1 MPELN
6 EDNFELIDR
15 NKDAMLQRNKL
26 KFLEDRIKT
35 LENALESHAKI
46 LARFQM
52 TEGDNDDQGNI
63 GIITEEREQEN
74 AGNQKRDE
82 VFGSRTAKQNAENQ
96 TVDCGLQGWH
106 QNQPPAAQT
115 VSRAVGLIGVERHDI
130 GKVASLPGVLYIG
143 K

>member
-15 NKDAMLQRNKL
+15 NKDAMLQRNKF

-63 GIITEEREQEN
+63 GIITEERIKEN
-74 AGNQKRDE
+74 KN
-82 VFGSRTAKQNAENQ
+82 AK
-96 TVDCGLQGWH
+96 
-106 QNQPPAAQT
+106 
-115 VSRAVGLIGVERHDI
+115 
-130 GKVASLPGVLYIG
+130 
-143 K
+143 

>member
-35 LENALESHAKI
+35 LENAIESHAKI

-52 TEGDNDDQGNI
+52 TEGDN
-63 GIITEEREQEN
+63 N
-74 AGNQKRDE
+74 A
-82 VFGSRTAKQNAENQ
+82 
-96 TVDCGLQGWH
+96 
-106 QNQPPAAQT
+106 
-115 VSRAVGLIGVERHDI
+115 
-130 GKVASLPGVLYIG
+130 
-143 K
+143 

>member
-15 NKDAMLQRNKL
+15 NKDAMLQLNKF

-63 GIITEEREQEN
+63 GIITEERIKEN
-74 AGNQKRDE
+74 K
-82 VFGSRTAKQNAENQ
+82 NAE
-96 TVDCGLQGWH
+96 
-106 QNQPPAAQT
+106 
-115 VSRAVGLIGVERHDI
+115 
-130 GKVASLPGVLYIG
+130 
-143 K
+143 